1 MKYTVKLNDTKYVVE
16 IENSTATI
24 LDKLKEQGK
33 VETNIEQ
40 DDYYD
45 IPDFDFSDDA
55 AAGSNTVVSKLPGTV
70 IKIIAEAGK
79 AVKKG
84 DALMVIESMKME
96 NEIIAEHDCTVQ
108 SVLVKVGDYIK
119 KEQPLLTTD

>member
-1 MKYTVKLNDTKYVVE
+1 MKYTVKLNDMKYVVE
-16 IENSTATI
+16 IENSTAAI

-33 VETNIEQ
+33 AEAAIEQ

-55 AAGSNTVVSKLPGTV
+55 AAGSNTIASKLPGTV

-84 DALMVIESMKME
+84 DVLMVIESMKME
-96 NEIIAEHDCTVQ
+96 NEIVAEHDCTVQ
-108 SVLVKVGDYIK
+108 SVSVKVGDYIK